1 MAIAERNIFSQPQ
14 WDELTRSLELS
25 PRQYDVVRCIFR
37 GFSDKQIAGALEISI
52 STVRS
57 YLWRLFIK
65 FDVHDRNE
73 LILHVVGTFL
83 DECRNNGCPRR

>member
-1 MAIAERNIFSQPQ
+1 MTIAERNIFSPQQ
-14 WDELTRSLELS
+14 WDELTRNLELS
-25 PRQYDVVRCIFR
+25 PRQYDVVRCIFK
-37 GFSDKQIAGALEISI
+37 GFSDKQIAADLAISI

-73 LILHVVGTFL
+73 LVLHVVSVFL
-83 DECRNNGCPRR
+83 AECRNNGCPRK